1 MERRRRGTKTRGATA
16 GPYASRSRR
25 RAREATGSRRRSTAN
40 PRAWTRPSQPRR
52 CILFGA
58 PGANP
63 DRRCPPSGPASTTA
77 RGRPSPRTPQCP
89 PDPGDRASTC
99 RRRAGRDLRAGR
111 TPTPATPSCPTSRR
125 PDAGDS
131 SRVVVPR
138 GRSPARRA
146 RWPSACV
153 RARRSGSRRGAWGR
167 WAARDPARRGR
178 CRVGSL
184 ACCLRCCCTGAPP
197 PAARSGRRDSPG

>member
-1 MERRRRGTKTRGATA
+1 MKRRIRGTKTRGATA
-16 GPYASRSRR
+16 GPCASRSRR
-25 RAREATGSRRRSTAN
+25 RAREATGSRRRSSAN

-58 PGANP
+58 PGASP

-77 RGRPSPRTPQCP
+77 RARPSPRTPRCP
-89 PDPGDRASTC
+89 SGPGDRASTC
-99 RRRAGRDLRAGR
+99 RRRAGRDLQVGR
-111 TPTPATPSCPTSRR
+111 TPKPATPSCPTSRR
-125 PDAGDS
+125 RLSGDS
-131 SRVVVPR
+131 SRVAR

-146 RWPSACV
+146 RWPSACGRV
-153 RARRSGSRRGAWGR
+153 ARRSGSRRGAWAR
-167 WAARDPARRGR
+167 WVTRDPARRGR

-184 ACCLRCCCTGAPP
+184 ACFLRCCCTGAPP